1 MKRFPC
7 LLMLTA
13 FTIGVIGVNA
23 YAVHADQKAAV
34 SNENAVTI
42 ISSTPIS
49 DEEIDQKYA
58 EYEADGSAF
67 LTDISTSN
75 DAAAMETDESLAPII
90 ISSTPISDEEIDAKY
105 EQNTGSHLTDDGPQ
119 TRGDKI
125 PSSVYNLSDMSYTGN
140 FNFKEFVYT
149 DKCFKTPYGMMH
161 VVVSAKAGSSDKSYN
176 LSMWK
181 KTLTGASLVSGTDLT
196 YGKEHHIEFLIK
208 DTSAK
213 YFFKLQKGNTGS
225 YAKGTI
231 EIS

>member
-1 MKRFPC
+1 MKRFLS
-7 LLMLTA
+7 LLMLA
-13 FTIGVIGVNA
+13 SFTIGAIGINA
-23 YAVHADQKAAV
+23 YADFADQKAAV
-34 SNENAVTI
+34 SNNDAVRI

-58 EYEADGSAF
+58 EYEANGSAF
-67 LTDISTSN
+67 LTDISIVSN
-75 DAAAMETDESLAPII
+75 AAAMEMDESLKPII

-105 EQNTGSHLTDDGPQ
+105 EQNTGSHLTDDDPQ

-125 PSSVYNLSDMSYTGN
+125 PSSVYDLSNMSYTGN

-161 VVVSAKAGSSDKSYN
+161 VKISAKAGSSDKSYN
-176 LSMWK
+176 LSIWK
-181 KTLTGASLVSGTDLT
+181 KTLTGGSLISGIDLT
-196 YGKEHHIEFLIK
+196 YGQEHHIEFPIK

-213 YFFKLQKGNTGS
+213 YFFKLQKGSTGS

-231 EIS
+231 EIY